1 MRMVSGGVTGGVRG
15 AFTGGPEVAGF
26 VPLAVRWGRAW
37 HAAPPGRRRWFAG
50 ALATCPLLAAS
61 TAAIGH
67 PSPAAALAGTALTA
81 TGTVIAAAALVDAH
95 EHRLPNSLTALA
107 GALAVVGALAAP
119 RGGRIG
125 PALLGGLIAGAAM
138 LVVHLSRGVGLGD
151 VKLAAVV
158 GASCGTSAL
167 AAAPLAIA
175 VAAIAA
181 AATGLLTR
189 RTRLPL
195 GPSLWAG
202 WAVATA
208 AAGAGWAAGGAW

>member
-1 MRMVSGGVTGGVRG
+1 
-15 AFTGGPEVAGF
+15 
-26 VPLAVRWGRAW
+26 
-37 HAAPPGRRRWFAG
+37 
-50 ALATCPLLAAS
+50 
-61 TAAIGH
+61 
-67 PSPAAALAGTALTA
+67 
-81 TGTVIAAAALVDAH
+81 
-95 EHRLPNSLTALA
+95 
-107 GALAVVGALAAP
+107 
-119 RGGRIG
+119 
-125 PALLGGLIAGAAM
+125 M

>member
-1 MRMVSGGVTGGVRG
+1 MPPFLSIGCMIAAVVVLIVLSVIDLRTRLLPNIWVT
-15 AFTGGPEVAGF
+15 T
-26 VPLAVRWGRAW
+26 
-37 HAAPPGRRRWFAG
+37 FAG
-50 ALATCPLLAAS
+50 LGILFHWSAGGAYL
-61 TAAIGH
+61 G
-67 PSPAAALAGTALTA
+67 PAA
-81 TGTVIAAAALVDAH
+81 VM
-95 EHRLPNSLTALA
+95 
-107 GALAVVGALAAP
+107 
-119 RGGRIG
+119 
-125 PALLGGLIAGAAM
+125 LGGLAGFGTLFAIRA
-138 LVVHLSRGVGLGD
+138 VANHLYKQDALGLGD